1 MQPQLCNNFRYSV
14 FPFFFLPSFLKN
26 SSFLLHWTESDSL
39 ILFFKWSN
47 FIQHIGILGFVLFVR
62 KGRNQEQM
70 LSHTECAGW
79 FLCLLQLLSIFFI
92 EKKKNEIKMLFLL
105 PSVFRDLK
113 RTCPSCTG
121 IHCTVQTILL
131 LCVWFQTKFFLL
143 IRPFPPFFCS
153 TVALVLF
160 APVGEKDQWNVCWT
174 TQQIHFLG
182 PILFVYRFFFEPV
195 PNKFVEKLPWQPTR
209 RLVCQGLITER
220 KKLHPFP

>member
-1 MQPQLCNNFRYSV
+1 MVKFHPTYWHFGICFV
-14 FPFFFLPSFLKN
+14 CEEG
-26 SSFLLHWTESDSL
+26 TESRADVESYGMCWL
-39 ILFFKWSN
+39 V
-47 FIQHIGILGFVLFVR
+47 FVFTPTTVD
-62 KGRNQEQM
+62 
-70 LSHTECAGW
+70 
-79 FLCLLQLLSIFFI
+79 IFHW
-92 EKKKNEIKMLFLL
+92 EKKNEIKMLFLL

-182 PILFVYRFFFEPV
+182 PILFVYRFFF
-195 PNKFVEKLPWQPTR
+195 WTR
-209 RLVCQGLITER
+209 TQQICWKIAMATD
-220 KKLHPFP
+220 